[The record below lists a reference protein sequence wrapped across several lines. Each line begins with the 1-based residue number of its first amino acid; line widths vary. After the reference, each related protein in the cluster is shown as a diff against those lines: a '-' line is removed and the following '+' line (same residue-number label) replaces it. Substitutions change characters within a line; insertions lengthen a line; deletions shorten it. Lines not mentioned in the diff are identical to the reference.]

1 MFALTVVSLALS
13 AGVSLLFNENK
24 KSLLVL
30 CASAFV
36 SGVIIL
42 PTINVFN
49 RYAIIIAFGPLA
61 EEICRFFAI
70 RILGQSVVL
79 RLNRWIV
86 GLGFWSTEGFSKCI
100 RFIDEIINW
109 RQVSWLFA
117 LRVGGGL
124 WLGHAPHFNCLDRSV

>member
-1 MFALTVVSLALS
+1 MFALAVVSLALS
-13 AGVSLLFNENK
+13 AGVSLLLNENK

-61 EEICRFFAI
+61 EDICRFFCHTNSRSI
-70 RILGQSVVL
+70 GSFEVESLDSWTWFLVYRGIFEVH
-79 RLNRWIV
+79 
-86 GLGFWSTEGFSKCI
+86 
-100 RFIDEIINW
+100 
-109 RQVSWLFA
+109 QVY
-117 LRVGGGL
+117 R
-124 WLGHAPHFNCLDRSV
+124 